1 MGFPLT
7 SPTYAVAALHC
18 ILCPSPDPSDNRPQL
33 SALRG
38 TIPSILDPALKTAR
52 STQQKARTSAHD
64 EYISTIYDHDHETE
78 DHTTTA
84 AAAAAAA
91 PSRSLRGDANREA
104 GRPRTSAHET
114 YTLLMDAARTSMKDV
129 AALRKEW
136 DSETTQDV
144 LRRARE
150 SATLDGDL
158 EAGRGVEGY

>member
-1 MGFPLT
+1 MSFPLT

-18 ILCPSPDPSDNRPQL
+18 ILYPSSDLSNNRPQL

-64 EYISTIYDHDHETE
+64 EYISTIYDHETETE
-78 DHTTTA
+78 DHATT
-84 AAAAAAA
+84 AAAAAA
-91 PSRSLRGDANREA
+91 PSRSLRGDASREA
-104 GRPRTSAHET
+104 GRPRTSAYET
-114 YTLLMDAARTSMKDV
+114 YTVLMDAARTSMKDV
-129 AALRKEW
+129 AAFRKEW

-150 SATLDGDL
+150 SAVLDGDL
-158 EAGRGVEGY
+158 EAGRGVERY